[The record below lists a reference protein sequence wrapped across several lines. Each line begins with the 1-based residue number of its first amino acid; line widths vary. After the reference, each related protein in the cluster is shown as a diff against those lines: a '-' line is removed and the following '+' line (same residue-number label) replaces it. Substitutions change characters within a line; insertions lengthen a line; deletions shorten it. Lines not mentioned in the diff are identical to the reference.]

1 MGEIESEVKRA
12 FFVDCP
18 MIFLVYKEFY
28 LNLEETN
35 QFLPNLAVFYLQEF
49 EDVFP
54 KKMPNELPPIR
65 GIEHQ
70 IDFVSG
76 VAIPNRPD
84 YMSNPKKTKEL

>member
-54 KKMPNELPPIR
+54 KKMPMSCHPLEALSIRLILCPELLFLTDQTI
-65 GIEHQ
+65 
-70 IDFVSG
+70 
-76 VAIPNRPD
+76 
-84 YMSNPKKTKEL
+84 